1 MSPKTIQEFFA
12 NDHASIEVLAE
23 LIEKD
28 APIGADWTKQNLI
41 NLTDLFS
48 ECLDGSSADEGVEV
62 SSLIEIMEQLASSDN
77 GQLLRR
83 LQTVM
88 AAGIDEFASF
98 YKDIKLEPR

>member
-12 NDHASIEVLAE
+12 TDHESLEVLAE
-23 LIEKD
+23 LIENG
-28 APIGADWTKQNLI
+28 ASIGANWTKQNLV
-41 NLTDLFS
+41 NLAQLFS
-48 ECLDGSSADEGVEV
+48 ECLDGTSADEGVEL
-62 SSLIEIMEQLASSDN
+62 SALIEIMEQLALSDS

-88 AAGIDEFASF
+88 AAGIGEFASF